1 MLQNLKI
8 RYKLL
13 LLLVVPLCGM
23 VMFAS
28 WGIRSNYVL
37 SQRMVQ
43 TETLTRFAVQVGDL
57 IHEIQKERGYSSGFI
72 NTKGAKFG
80 AELNGQREKVNKKLA
95 SVKQVFTANVS
106 ALAAAGPGFNA
117 TGAVLSSLQETR
129 GRIDALQ
136 IEGSESFGIYTKLI
150 DAYTRVIAKVA
161 TTSDAPEVM
170 REASAYYAFVKAKEE
185 AGKERATLNAV
196 LGAGRFDDETYQR
209 TFDIA
214 GAQKTYLEQ
223 FRTFAPDTLLRSYD
237 EKAAHPSFEK
247 TRQIRSA
254 VLAKGVSGGFGIT
267 PEEWFASASEKI
279 DVLKEFEDE
288 LAKSIIVTAKGEAT
302 EARHSLLVALLS
314 TFALCVVTVIV
325 CFLIMRGITNPIAQL
340 LAMLKDIAQGEGDLT
355 RRLTAERRDEL
366 GEVSLWF
373 NRFVENVHGIVT
385 LIARST
391 VEVSSACHQLS
402 STAEQI
408 ATAAEEVA
416 FQSGTAA
423 TASEEMS
430 ATSNEIS
437 RNCGE
442 AASSSK
448 RASDTARGG
457 AAVLHETLQGMEKI
471 ATNVRESARTVLNLG
486 TRSDQIGEIVGTIED
501 IADQTNLLALNAAIE
516 AARAGEQGRG
526 FAVVADEV
534 RALAERT
541 TRATREIAEMIKTI
555 QSETGGAV
563 ETMNTGVAE
572 VEKGMESSRKS
583 GEALHRILEVIDE
596 VNREIDL
603 IATAAEE
610 QTAVTG
616 EISTNVHQIKD
627 VVSETA
633 RGAHETAD
641 AAAHLNRMADDLQKI
656 VARFKL

>member
-95 SVKQVFTANVS
+95 SVKQVFTANAS

-117 TGAVLSSLQETR
+117 AGAVLSSLQETR